1 MIATGAT
8 RPEGANLP
16 RDAATPGKDAT
27 PVLVVL
33 VTADTIGGGDADVA
47 LMRKT
52 ICRAEPAARVLL
64 LVTGAEGV
72 ALAHKLADAKIELE
86 LLLAPEIAGDLP
98 PVVHARVPPNTRSG
112 DQEDFALALADVVL
126 ADAGSH
132 AHGLVRRARHLGKP
146 VIPPGHG
153 LPVLPPIESVADR
166 LDPLA
171 LPGHK
176 WRGQICG
183 RLEQFFVRLLGLFA
197 VQEEPFDKRWARLRE
212 CFRRDGKWR
221 PESNFAPA
229 CCEPLAPDN
238 GGYHATSPLVT
249 RFDVLDRSAVFG
261 AYMHRDLQWIAHFG
275 AAFAVLSAVAGA
287 ISHRGW
293 LIGLFAAIELVL
305 LLTVLS
311 FLYFARRGRLQ
322 DRWTA
327 CRLAA
332 EQLRI
337 ARMCLP
343 LLVLQRALISRDIW
357 PGQPPQP
364 GDPPALTRA
373 ALAEVKRAVRDHG
386 LPRLQGD
393 DPQRQ
398 AARWVDCIVDAQ
410 IKYHKSNRHRLEC
423 AENSLRGMAKWLFFA
438 ALAAVV
444 AEIAL
449 RLLGD
454 GEWPPLLLATA
465 AGPAFAAAFHGAATR
480 LALVHRIVL
489 SEDVERELRPI
500 HEALSEIVH
509 RPDLKPD
516 AWAEIRKL
524 AFDAGEAMGRE
535 NRSWHGLVRL
545 QQDNLP

>member
-64 LVTGAEGV
+64 LVTRAEGV

-132 AHGLVRRARHLGKP
+132 AHGLVRRARYLGKP

-261 AYMHRDLQWIAHFG
+261 AYMHREFWRGVCRAVGGGRRDLAQGLADRFVRGDRTGAAADRSELSLLCPARPASGSLDGLPPRCRAIAH
-275 AAFAVLSAVAGA
+275 
-287 ISHRGW
+287 
-293 LIGLFAAIELVL
+293 
-305 LLTVLS
+305 
-311 FLYFARRGRLQ
+311 
-322 DRWTA
+322 
-327 CRLAA
+327 
-332 EQLRI
+332 
-337 ARMCLP
+337 
-343 LLVLQRALISRDIW
+343 RAHV
-357 PGQPPQP
+357 P
-364 GDPPALTRA
+364 
-373 ALAEVKRAVRDHG
+373 
-386 LPRLQGD
+386 
-393 DPQRQ
+393 
-398 AARWVDCIVDAQ
+398 
-410 IKYHKSNRHRLEC
+410 
-423 AENSLRGMAKWLFFA
+423 
-438 ALAAVV
+438 
-444 AEIAL
+444 
-449 RLLGD
+449 
-454 GEWPPLLLATA
+454 
-465 AGPAFAAAFHGAATR
+465 AAAGAATR
-480 LALVHRIVL
+480 PDQPRYLARPAASARRSTRFDESSARRGQTRCSRPRPAAPARRRSTKAGGPLGGLHR
-489 SEDVERELRPI
+489 
-500 HEALSEIVH
+500 
-509 RPDLKPD
+509 
-516 AWAEIRKL
+516 
-524 AFDAGEAMGRE
+524 
-535 NRSWHGLVRL
+535 
-545 QQDNLP
+545 